1 MHILYPSIL
10 EQVLTLHG
18 NLPLCFSGTVVLAIR
33 VLSHSGLI
41 TSVGEERAIFSVIN
55 FSLLC
60 GFCSEKIPLPLGAND
75 RLLFYCGTPR
85 AFHTIILGW

>member
-1 MHILYPSIL
+1 MHILNPSIL

-41 TSVGEERAIFSVIN
+41 TSVGEERAIF
-55 FSLLC
+55 
-60 GFCSEKIPLPLGAND
+60 FCYQFLIIMWF
-75 RLLFYCGTPR
+75 LFGEDSSSSWC
-85 AFHTIILGW
+85 